1 METAYLGHGE
11 PTLPQIHTPMQSDL
25 QLHMPKPTV
34 APGMRQSRQDT
45 QDTLYEPSPIEP
57 DHARNPF
64 MGSQERLGALLG
76 PAPARGVYRPL
87 HGKPTKH
94 TMAIS
99 HELPAQQVERPP
111 ISALNSSVEASHD
124 SRPSSDGYSY
134 GDLGGSGYGDLGL
147 VGQSERYQDEP
158 SADRADSRYSSAAR
172 PTKRTSRPPSV
183 VASSIKPW
191 LYTNNTARPP
201 HFYQPADERQSFD
214 FGFGRPDSGIAATG
228 YRKSPSAS
236 VDERSPMAVSP
247 EEEEAAEDEAG
258 TGGMVPLGQA
268 SRTPPSAGR
277 KSSLRRES
285 LNDRL
290 GSLRRTASVSVRR
303 SSVGSGGSRSGRFS
317 IPRRPVGE

>member
-1 METAYLGHGE
+1 ML
-11 PTLPQIHTPMQSDL
+11 
-25 QLHMPKPTV
+25 
-34 APGMRQSRQDT
+34 APEMRQLT

-64 MGSQERLGALLG
+64 IGSQERLGALIA
-76 PAPARGVYRPL
+76 PASARGVYHPIN
-87 HGKPTKH
+87 GKPTKH

-99 HELPAQQVERPP
+99 HELPAQQDERPP
-111 ISALNSSVEASHD
+111 VSALNSSAEASHD

-147 VGQSERYQDEP
+147 VGQNERYQDAP
-158 SADRADSRYSSAAR
+158 SADSADSRYPVVSR
-172 PTKRTSRPPSV
+172 PAKRAPHPPSV
-183 VASSIKPW
+183 VANSIKPW
-191 LYTNNTARPP
+191 LHKNNTARP
-201 HFYQPADERQSFD
+201 HTFYRPAEQRQSFD

-228 YRKSPSAS
+228 YRRSPSAS
-236 VDERSPMAVSP
+236 VDERAPMAVSP
-247 EEEEAAEDEAG
+247 EEEEEAEDEAG

-290 GSLRRTASVSVRR
+290 GSLKRTASVSMRR
-303 SSVGSGGSRSGRFS
+303 SSGSTGGSGSRFS
-317 IPRRPVGE
+317 IPRRPVGT